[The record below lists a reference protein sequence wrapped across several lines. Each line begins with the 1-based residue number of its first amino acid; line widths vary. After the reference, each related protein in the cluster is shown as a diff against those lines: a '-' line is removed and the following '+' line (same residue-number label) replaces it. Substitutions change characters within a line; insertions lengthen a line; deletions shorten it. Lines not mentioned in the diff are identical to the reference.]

1 MFDDEQRSGSIRI
14 DKLNFAFFI
23 IQNLELFKIYCTL
36 EVPAN
41 FSISLKWSCGD
52 HIAIHA

>member
-36 EVPAN
+36 EVT
-41 FSISLKWSCGD
+41 S
-52 HIAIHA
+52 